1 MSKLEISLGQFSEA
15 GVKPANEDAIGLHLP
30 DEPLLTDKGMVAVIA
45 DGMSGAADG
54 AKASNV
60 CVNNFLTDYYST
72 PDSWSVKTSALKI
85 LSALNSWLYSQ
96 GHSAYGS
103 SSGLVSTLSAL
114 VLKSSSAHIFHVG
127 DTRIFLLRDGD
138 LQTITREHRTHTGGR
153 DFLTRAMGIELA
165 LEVDHQVIAVRPGD
179 TFLMTTDGVHE
190 WIPDR
195 DIKKILMDQADDLM
209 GACRS
214 LTQLARRNN
223 SNDNLTAQAFTV
235 HTLPVQDEESYYHEL
250 TALPFPP
257 LLEPGHRLDGY
268 RVIREIHA
276 AKRTQVY
283 LVVDESTGLQRIMK
297 TPSPSFSDDPLF
309 IDLFLHEEWIGRRLN
324 SPHIMK
330 VIEPD
335 RPRQCL
341 YYIAE
346 YIEGR
351 TLRQWM
357 DDNPQP
363 TLQKFR
369 ELIGEIATGLRAFQR
384 MEMIHQDLKPENI
397 MVTSDGTIK
406 IIDFGSAKVAGLS
419 EIDTPVDKNVLLG
432 TERYTAPEYLRGGTG
447 DSRADIFSL
456 GVIAY
461 EMVTGKLPFGTV
473 LTPRNLNQVSY
484 QSAMPLNTE
493 LPVWMD
499 GALAKAVSID
509 PKLRYE
515 SLSEFLH
522 DLSQPNK
529 SFNVTQPLLQ
539 RNPVAFWRGTAI
551 LLGVALLLS
560 LATR

>member
-1 MSKLEISLGQFSEA
+1 MSKLEISVGQFSDA
-15 GVKPANEDAIGLHLP
+15 GVKPANEDAIGLHVP
-30 DEPLLTDKGMVAVIA
+30 DEPLLTNKGMVAVIA

-54 AKASNV
+54 AQASAV
-60 CVNNFLTDYYST
+60 CVHNFLTDYYST

-85 LSALNSWLYSQ
+85 LTALNRWLYSQ
-96 GHSAYGS
+96 GHSVYGS
-103 SSGLVSTLSAL
+103 SKGLVSTLSAL
-114 VLKSSSAHIFHVG
+114 VLKSSTAHIFHVG
-127 DTRIFLLRDGD
+127 DTRVFLLRNGE
-138 LQTITREHRTHTGGR
+138 LRTITRDHRTHTGGR
-153 DFLTRAMGIELA
+153 DFLTRAMGIELG
-165 LEVDHQVIAVRPGD
+165 LEIDHQVIAVKPGD

-190 WIPDR
+190 WISDQN
-195 DIKKILMDQADDLM
+195 IKQLLIDQTDDLI

-214 LTQLARRNN
+214 LAQLARRNG

-235 HTLPVQDEESYYHEL
+235 HSLPVQDEESYFNEL

-257 LLEPGHRLDGY
+257 LLECGQILDGY

-283 LVVDESTGLQRIMK
+283 LVADETNGQQRIMK
-297 TPSPSFSDDPLF
+297 TPSPHFSDDPLF

-346 YIEGR
+346 YIEGQ

-357 DDNPQP
+357 DDNPSP
-363 TLQKFR
+363 SLQRFR
-369 ELIGEIATGLRAFQR
+369 ELISEIATGLRAFQR

-397 MVTSDGTIK
+397 MVTNDGTLK

-419 EIDTPVDKNVLLG
+419 EIDTPIDKDLLLG

-447 DSRADIFSL
+447 DSRVDIFSL

-461 EMVTGKLPFGTV
+461 EILTGQLPFGTV

-484 QSAMPLNTE
+484 QPAMALNPD

-499 GALAKAVSID
+499 GALAKAVAID
-509 PKLRYE
+509 PNLRYE
-515 SLSEFLH
+515 SLSEFLR

-539 RNPVAFWRGTAI
+539 RNPVAFWRGTSVI
-551 LLGVALLLS
+551 LGLLLILS
-560 LATR
+560 LAS